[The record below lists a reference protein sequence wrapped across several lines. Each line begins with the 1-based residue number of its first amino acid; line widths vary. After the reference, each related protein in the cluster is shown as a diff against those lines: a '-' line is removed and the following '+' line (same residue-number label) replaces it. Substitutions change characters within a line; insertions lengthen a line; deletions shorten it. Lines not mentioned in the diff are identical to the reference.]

1 MKDLIDER
9 NFKEQCARSIVKSYN
24 VHYLT
29 EEEIR
34 AEQIA
39 KEKQMQEL
47 HQVEEEE
54 EEMETISDRWADM
67 PSANYGKHLDT
78 DPVTQEQIE
87 QILGERE
94 EKMYDAIEEE
104 ILRSKEQH
112 IAKD

>member
-29 EEEIR
+29 EEEVE
-34 AEQIA
+34 AQQSA
-39 KEKQMQEL
+39 KEKKMQEL
-47 HQVEEEE
+47 HQA
-54 EEMETISDRWADM
+54 EEMSEEMDRVSDKWADV

-87 QILGERE
+87 RILGERE

-104 ILRSKEQH
+104 ILRSKE
-112 IAKD
+112 